1 MFNQLKLVAGQV
13 YRVKIKTPS
22 FWLIVLSP
30 LLLPI
35 IGGLIGFLVAK
46 GESGSPT
53 NLAIVNNTALV
64 QTIKTGKLIDAKLT
78 SVADIGEA
86 KKQLKDD
93 KIDGY
98 LVKSSD
104 EYTLIT
110 ASNSGSKFDQTKIQ
124 NALTQISMA
133 EKAAK
138 LNLKQEDLIALQTPA
153 KLTMKTQSDKGE
165 TSGGNDKNMANYFV
179 SLGIGVV
186 IFMLL
191 TFYTSMM
198 AQEIANEK
206 SNRIMEILLAAT
218 SAKIQYY
225 GKIIGISL
233 LVATHLLTYVV
244 LGGVAAIVLKGN
256 KMVKGMTQLF
266 DGVDMS
272 FLVIA
277 AIMLILG
284 VISYLVLTAIIASI
298 VNDQSQVQQAVQPI
312 IYLSMIG
319 YVASFASSSMPT
331 NIVIKVLSFLPFVSP
346 SLMPS
351 RLAIQYASITDA
363 IIAGVLQL
371 LALIL
376 IAKFGEKVYARNV
389 LSYSDEKVFK
399 QFMRNLKK

>member
-64 QTIKTGKLIDAKLT
+64 QTIKTGKLIDAKIT

-104 EYTLIT
+104 DYTLIT

-124 NALTQISMA
+124 NALTQINMA

-266 DGVDMS
+266 DGVDIS

-331 NIVIKVLSFLPFVSP
+331 NMVIKVLSFLPFVSP

>member
-53 NLAIVNNTALV
+53 NLAIVDNTALV
-64 QTIKTGKLIDAKLT
+64 QTLKTGKLIDAKIS
-78 SVADIGEA
+78 SVAHIGEA

-98 LVKSSD
+98 LVQSSD
-104 EYTLIT
+104 DYTLIM

-124 NALTQISMA
+124 NALTQINMA

-266 DGVDMS
+266 DGVDIS

-277 AIMLILG
+277 AVMLILG

-331 NIVIKVLSFLPFVSP
+331 NLVIKVLSFLPFVSP

-376 IAKFGEKVYARNV
+376 IAKFGEKVYAKNV

>member
-22 FWLIVLSP
+22 FWLVVLSP
-30 LLLPI
+30 LLFPI
-35 IGGLIGFLVAK
+35 IAAVIGFLVVK
-46 GESGSPT
+46 GDNNST
-53 NLAIVNNTALV
+53 AHLAIVNNTALV
-64 QTIKTGKLIDAKLT
+64 QTIKTGKLIDAKIS
-78 SVADIGEA
+78 SVADIDHA
-86 KKQLKDD
+86 KKQLKDE

-98 LVKSSD
+98 LMKSSD
-104 EYTLIT
+104 EYTLVT
-110 ASNSGSKFDQTKIQ
+110 ASNSGSKFDETKIR
-124 NALTQISMA
+124 NALTQISMS

-138 LNLKQEDLIALQTPA
+138 LNLKQEDLVALQTPA

-165 TSGGNDKNMANYFV
+165 ASGGQDKNMANYFV

-233 LVATHLLTYVV
+233 LVITHLFTYVV
-244 LGGVAAIVLKGN
+244 LAGIASIALKGN
-256 KMVKGMTQLF
+256 KMVKSAMQLF
-266 DGVDMS
+266 DGVDIS
-272 FLVIA
+272 FLMIA
-277 AIMLILG
+277 ALMLILG
-284 VISYLVLTAIIASI
+284 VVAYLVLTAIIASI

-312 IYLSMIG
+312 VYLSMIG
-319 YVASFASSSMPT
+319 YVASFTSSSMPT

-346 SLMPS
+346 TLMPS
-351 RLAIQYASITDA
+351 RLAIQYASTTDA
-363 IIAGVLQL
+363 IIAGGLQL

-399 QFMRNLKK
+399 QFIHNLKK

>member
-124 NALTQISMA
+124 NALTQINMA

-266 DGVDMS
+266 DGVDIS

-331 NIVIKVLSFLPFVSP
+331 NMVIKVLSFLPFVSP

-376 IAKFGEKVYARNV
+376 IAKFGEKVYAKNV

>member
-133 EKAAK
+133 EKATK

-266 DGVDMS
+266 DGVDIS

-331 NIVIKVLSFLPFVSP
+331 NMVIKVLSFLPFVSP

-376 IAKFGEKVYARNV
+376 IAKFGEKVYAKNV

>member
-124 NALTQISMA
+124 NALTQINMA

-244 LGGVAAIVLKGN
+244 IGGVAAIVLKGN

-266 DGVDMS
+266 DGVDIS

-277 AIMLILG
+277 AVMLILG

-376 IAKFGEKVYARNV
+376 IAKFGEKVYAKNV

>member
-64 QTIKTGKLIDAKLT
+64 QTIKTGKLIDAKIT

-104 EYTLIT
+104 DYTLIT

-124 NALTQISMA
+124 NALTQINMA

-277 AIMLILG
+277 AVMLILG

>member
-53 NLAIVNNTALV
+53 NLAIVDNTALV
-64 QTIKTGKLIDAKLT
+64 QTIKNGKLIDAEIT

-86 KKQLKDD
+86 KKQLKAD

-104 EYTLIT
+104 DYTLIT
-110 ASNSGSKFDQTKIQ
+110 ASNSGSKFAQTKIQ

-133 EKAAK
+133 EKATK

-266 DGVDMS
+266 DGVDIS
-272 FLVIA
+272 FLMIA
-277 AIMLILG
+277 AVMLILG

-331 NIVIKVLSFLPFVSP
+331 NLVIKVLSFLPFVSP

-376 IAKFGEKVYARNV
+376 IAKFGEKVYAKNV

>member
-233 LVATHLLTYVV
+233 LVATHLLTSVV

-266 DGVDMS
+266 DGVDIS

-331 NIVIKVLSFLPFVSP
+331 NMVIKVLSFLPFVSP

-376 IAKFGEKVYARNV
+376 IAKFGEKVYAKNV

>member
-124 NALTQISMA
+124 NALTQINMA

-244 LGGVAAIVLKGN
+244 LGGIAAILLKGN

-266 DGVDMS
+266 DGVDIS

-277 AIMLILG
+277 AVMLILG

-331 NIVIKVLSFLPFVSP
+331 NMVIKVLSFLPFVSP

-376 IAKFGEKVYARNV
+376 IAKFGEKVYAKNV

>member
-22 FWLIVLSP
+22 FWLVVLSP

-35 IGGLIGFLVAK
+35 IGAAFGFLVAK
-46 GESGSPT
+46 GDNNDT
-53 NLAIVNNTALV
+53 AHLAIVNNTALV
-64 QTIKTGKLIDAKLT
+64 QTVKTGKLIDAKIS

-86 KKQLKDD
+86 KKQLKSD

-110 ASNSGSKFDQTKIQ
+110 ASNSSSKFDQTKIQ
-124 NALTQISMA
+124 NALTQISMS
-133 EKAAK
+133 EKAAQ
-138 LNLKQEDLIALQTPA
+138 LNLKQEDLIALQAPA

-165 TSGGNDKNMANYFV
+165 ASGGHDKNMANYFV

-186 IFMLL
+186 VFMLL

-218 SAKIQYY
+218 SSKIQYY

-233 LVATHLLTYVV
+233 LVVTHLLTYVV
-244 LGGVAAIVLKGN
+244 LGVIAAIVLKGN
-256 KMVKGMTQLF
+256 EMVNAAMTLF
-266 DGVDMS
+266 DGVDVS

-277 AIMLILG
+277 SLMLVLG
-284 VISYLVLTAIIASI
+284 VVSYLVLTAIIASI

-312 IYLSMIG
+312 VYLSMIG
-319 YVASFASSSMPT
+319 YIASFTSSSMPG
-331 NIVIKVLSFLPFVSP
+331 NMVIKVLSFLTFVSP
-346 SLMPS
+346 TLMPS
-351 RLAIQYASITDA
+351 RLAIQYASTTDA
-363 IIAGVLQL
+363 IIAAILQL

-376 IAKFGEKVYARNV
+376 VAKFGEKIYARNV
-389 LSYSDEKVFK
+389 LSYSDEKIFK
-399 QFMRNLKK
+399 QFIQNLKK

>member
-266 DGVDMS
+266 DGVDIS

>member
-64 QTIKTGKLIDAKLT
+64 QTIKTGKLIDAKIT

-104 EYTLIT
+104 DYTLIT

-266 DGVDMS
+266 DGVDIS

>member
-124 NALTQISMA
+124 NALTQICMA

-244 LGGVAAIVLKGN
+244 LGGVAAILLKGN

-277 AIMLILG
+277 AVMLILG

-376 IAKFGEKVYARNV
+376 IAKFGEKVYAKNV

>member
-266 DGVDMS
+266 DGVDIS

-331 NIVIKVLSFLPFVSP
+331 NMVIKVLSFLPFVSP

-376 IAKFGEKVYARNV
+376 IAKFGEKVYAKNV

>member
-53 NLAIVNNTALV
+53 NLAIVDNTALV
-64 QTIKTGKLIDAKLT
+64 QTIKNGKLIDAEIT

-86 KKQLKDD
+86 KKQLKAD

-104 EYTLIT
+104 DYTLIT

-133 EKAAK
+133 EKATK

-165 TSGGNDKNMANYFV
+165 TRGGNDKNMANYFV

-266 DGVDMS
+266 DGVDIS
-272 FLVIA
+272 FLMIA
-277 AIMLILG
+277 AVMLILG

-298 VNDQSQVQQAVQPI
+298 GNDQRQVQQAVQPI

-331 NIVIKVLSFLPFVSP
+331 NLVIKVLSFLPFVSP

-376 IAKFGEKVYARNV
+376 IAKFGEKVYAKNV

>member
-53 NLAIVNNTALV
+53 NLAIVDNTALV
-64 QTIKTGKLIDAKLT
+64 QTIKNGKLIDAEIT

-104 EYTLIT
+104 DYTLIT

-124 NALTQISMA
+124 NALTQINMA

-277 AIMLILG
+277 AVMLILG

>member
-1 MFNQLKLVAGQV
+1 MD
-13 YRVKIKTPS
+13 
-22 FWLIVLSP
+22 
-30 LLLPI
+30 
-35 IGGLIGFLVAK
+35 
-46 GESGSPT
+46 
-53 NLAIVNNTALV
+53 NTALV
-64 QTIKTGKLIDAKLT
+64 QTIKNGKLIDAEIT

-86 KKQLKDD
+86 KKQLKAD

-98 LVKSSD
+98 LVQSSD
-104 EYTLIT
+104 DYTLIT

-124 NALTQISMA
+124 NALTQINMA

-266 DGVDMS
+266 DGVDIS
-272 FLVIA
+272 FLMIA
-277 AIMLILG
+277 AVMLILG

-331 NIVIKVLSFLPFVSP
+331 NLVIKVLSFLPFVSP

-376 IAKFGEKVYARNV
+376 IAKFGEKVYAKNV

>member
-53 NLAIVNNTALV
+53 NLAIVDNTALV
-64 QTIKTGKLIDAKLT
+64 QTIKNGKLIDAEIT

-86 KKQLKDD
+86 KKQLKAD

-104 EYTLIT
+104 DYTLIT

-133 EKAAK
+133 EKATK

-266 DGVDMS
+266 DGVDIS
-272 FLVIA
+272 FLMIA
-277 AIMLILG
+277 AVMLILG

-331 NIVIKVLSFLPFVSP
+331 NLVIKVLSFLPFVSP

-376 IAKFGEKVYARNV
+376 IAKFGEKVYAKNV

>member
-64 QTIKTGKLIDAKLT
+64 QTIKTGKLIDAKIT

-104 EYTLIT
+104 DYTLIT

-124 NALTQISMA
+124 NALTQINMA

-266 DGVDMS
+266 DGVDIS

>member
-1 MFNQLKLVAGQV
+1 M
-13 YRVKIKTPS
+13 
-22 FWLIVLSP
+22 IVLSP

-266 DGVDMS
+266 DGVDIS

-331 NIVIKVLSFLPFVSP
+331 NMVIKVLSFLPFVSP

-376 IAKFGEKVYARNV
+376 IAKFGEKVYAKNV

>member
-64 QTIKTGKLIDAKLT
+64 QTIKTGKLIDAKIT

-124 NALTQISMA
+124 NALTQINMA

-244 LGGVAAIVLKGN
+244 IGGVAAIVLKGN

-277 AIMLILG
+277 AVMLILG